1 MEGHR
6 KEPEKTGHQD
16 PASSEADGLRS
27 QMPAWMFETR
37 TDAWHRAGLG
47 GELERSGGPLP
58 WTRLAVFGFLTAV
71 VLVLFLNR
79 REIFPGLLPEY
90 VTEVRVV
97 TALLLFAFG
106 WGLAAAFGRTVTPFV
121 LRRLD
126 PGTAGTV
133 AFAIRLFSILLIA
146 AIALAIAGVR
156 PETILVGGALTVAI
170 LGLAAQQT
178 LGNVFAGVVLQGAG
192 PYRVGDRVRLSG
204 GSVADT
210 IEGTISSLGLFYL
223 SLAHRGE
230 RMMIPNSV
238 VLGATVVPLHEP
250 AGIDVKARFD
260 SHVSPSRIQEMLDH
274 AITVPTLRKP
284 TIWLEE
290 IDRNEVVVR
299 ISATPVDPDDGP
311 KLAEEILSVTRGS
324 FEMPVPASKAPR
336 ED

>member
-1 MEGHR
+1 
-6 KEPEKTGHQD
+6 
-16 PASSEADGLRS
+16 
-27 QMPAWMFETR
+27 MFETR

-58 WTRLAVFGFLTAV
+58 WTRLVVFGLLTAL
-71 VLVLFLNR
+71 VLVLFINR

-90 VTEVRVV
+90 STEVRVV
-97 TALLLFAFG
+97 TAVLLFAFG
-106 WGLAAAFGRTVTPFV
+106 WGLAAAFGRTITPYV
-121 LRRLD
+121 LKRLD

-133 AFAIRLFSILLIA
+133 AFAIRLVSILVVA

-156 PETILVGGALTVAI
+156 PETILVGGALTVVV

-204 GSVADT
+204 GQVADT

-223 SLAHRGE
+223 ALARHGE
-230 RMMIPNSV
+230 RVMIPNSV

-250 AGIDVKARFD
+250 EGIDIKARFD
-260 SHVSPSRIQEMLDH
+260 SHVSPSRIQEMLNH
-274 AITVPTLRKP
+274 AVTVPTLRP
-284 TIWLEE
+284 PAIWLEE

-311 KLAEEILSVTRGS
+311 RLAEEILSVTRGS
-324 FEMPVPASKAPR
+324 FEMPVPAPNAD
-336 ED
+336 E

>member
-1 MEGHR
+1 MTGEQS
-6 KEPEKTGHQD
+6 KEPAGTEKSNAGD
-16 PASSEADGLRS
+16 LRT

-47 GELERSGGPLP
+47 GELERTGGPLP
-58 WTRLAVFGFLTAV
+58 WTRLAVFGLLTA
-71 VLVLFLNR
+71 LVLFLFANR
-79 REIFPGLLPEY
+79 KDFFPGLIPEY
-90 VTEVRVV
+90 GTEVRVV
-97 TALLLFAFG
+97 TAILLFAFG

-133 AFAIRLFSILLIA
+133 AFAIRLISILLIA

-156 PETILVGGALTVAI
+156 PGTILVGGALTVVI

-223 SLAHRGE
+223 ALARHGE
-230 RMMIPNSV
+230 RVMIPNSV
-238 VLGATVVPLHEP
+238 VLGATVIPLHEP
-250 AGIDVKARFD
+250 EGIDIKARFD
-260 SHVSPSRIQEMLDH
+260 SHVSPSRIQEMLEH
-274 AITVPTLRKP
+274 AITVPTLRRP
-284 TIWLEE
+284 SIWLEE

-299 ISATPVDPDDGP
+299 ISATPVDREDGP

-324 FEMPVPASKAPR
+324 FEMPLPDADSG
-336 ED
+336 E

>member
-1 MEGHR
+1 MDDRRE
-6 KEPEKTGHQD
+6 EKGVDGAQSDRD
-16 PASSEADGLRS
+16 PRRT
-27 QMPAWMFETR
+27 QMPSWMFETR

-47 GELERSGGPLP
+47 GELERSDGPLP
-58 WTRLAVFGFLTAV
+58 WTRLIAFGLLTAV

-79 REIFPGLLPEY
+79 QEILSGLLPEY
-90 VTEVRVV
+90 GTEVRVI
-97 TALLLFAFG
+97 TAVLLFAFG

-133 AFAIRLFSILLIA
+133 AFAIRLLSILIIA
-146 AIALAIAGVR
+146 AIALGIAGVR
-156 PETILVGGALTVAI
+156 PETILVGGALTMVI

-204 GSVADT
+204 GQVSDT
-210 IEGTISSLGLFYL
+210 VEGTISSLGLFYMA
-223 SLAHRGE
+223 LARHGE
-230 RMMIPNSV
+230 RVMIPNSV

-250 AGIDVKARFD
+250 EGIDVKARFD

-274 AITVPTLRKP
+274 AITTPTLRQP

-290 IDRNEVVVR
+290 IDRNDVVVR
-299 ISATPVDPDDGP
+299 IEATPVHPDDGP

-324 FEMPVPASKAPR
+324 FEMPLPNVG
-336 ED
+336 EDPEA